1 MYNEMSDREK
11 RLNLGP
17 LSAYETMKAD
27 IVTKNI
33 PGFEKRETLEKDNFR
48 RFNRKGLPQTLLGQ
62 ELGAADSLSL
72 FAGDRGAY
80 DHGGSY
86 TARDT

>member
-17 LSAYETMKAD
+17 LAAYETMKAD

-48 RFNRKGLPQTLLGQ
+48 RFNRKGLPTSML
-62 ELGAADSLSL
+62 A
-72 FAGDRGAY
+72 
-80 DHGGSY
+80 
-86 TARDT
+86 

>member
-17 LSAYETMKAD
+17 LAAYETMKAD

-48 RFNRKGLPQTLLGQ
+48 RFNRKGLP
-62 ELGAADSLSL
+62 
-72 FAGDRGAY
+72 
-80 DHGGSY
+80 
-86 TARDT
+86 